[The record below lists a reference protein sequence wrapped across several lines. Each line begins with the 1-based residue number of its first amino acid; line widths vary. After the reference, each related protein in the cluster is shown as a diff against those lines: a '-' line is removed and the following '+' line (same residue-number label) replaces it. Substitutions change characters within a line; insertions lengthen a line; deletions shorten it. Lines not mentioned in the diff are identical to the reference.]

1 MKNNPLGVCL
11 KQKVSG
17 ICLIILTLAA
27 AFSAMNFAL
36 AATSSGQVTTTPLST
51 APQIVSV
58 TGNGWINPAAKR
70 DDFSFFAKGGT
81 LKTDGW
87 RYNPNSQASFTG
99 RDFKTNLVIQVWST
113 KVWRDKIDSVDS
125 GKRVIIAGTATIK
138 IGQQDV
144 RSNWWFR
151 ITAKDGGDSTAKDT
165 FMIQLWRPIGSN
177 NVGGWSHGDFKA
189 DKPASLHL
197 NAEAF
202 YQVQGV
208 LKGGL
213 IVIKP

>member
-1 MKNNPLGVCL
+1 MK
-11 KQKVSG
+11 QRVSG
-17 ICLIILTLAA
+17 ICLIILTLTA
-27 AFSAMNFAL
+27 AFSALNFAL
-36 AATSSGQVTTTPLST
+36 AATSSGQATTTPPST
-51 APQIVSV
+51 APQIVSA

-70 DDFSFFAKGGT
+70 DDFSFFAKGGA

-87 RYNPNSQASFTG
+87 RYNPNAQASFTG
-99 RDFKTNLVIQVWST
+99 RDFKTNQVIQVWST
-113 KVWRDKIDSVDS
+113 KVWRDKIDSVDA

-151 ITAKDGGDSTAKDT
+151 ITAKDAGDSTAKDT
-165 FMIQLWRPIGSN
+165 FMIQLWRPIGAN
-177 NVGGWSHGDFKA
+177 NAGGWSHGDFKT

-202 YQVQGV
+202 YQVQGLV
-208 LKGGL
+208 KGGI

>member
-1 MKNNPLGVCL
+1 L
-11 KQKVSG
+11 QHKVSG

-27 AFSAMNFAL
+27 AFSAMNFAI
-36 AATSSGQVTTTPLST
+36 AATSTGQATTTPHST
-51 APQIVSV
+51 APQIVST

-70 DDFSFFAKGGT
+70 DDFSFFAKGGE

-87 RYNPNSQASFTG
+87 RYNPNAQASFTG
-99 RDFKTNLVIQVWST
+99 RDFKTNQVFQVWST
-113 KVWRDKIDSVDS
+113 KVWRDKIDSADA
-125 GKRVIIAGTATIK
+125 GKRVIIAGTATIT

-165 FMIQLWRPIGSN
+165 FMIQLWRAIGTNSA
-177 NVGGWSHGDFKA
+177 GGWSAGDFKA

-208 LKGGL
+208 LKGGN
-213 IVIKP
+213 IVINP